1 MDEIWQ
7 RTWEF
12 EHPSGVKVR
21 AINTA
26 IGIELFQED
35 VLKII
40 FPELDKESREKINI
54 EVNKHCVINQG
65 ENLEVKTINALAVH
79 SLSSISKA
87 KAREVRSFMQWVR
100 VHIMP
105 NFRERWEKNLG
116 LHYAKYAFCNID
128 YSKKNSL
135 INYLLTQGESWH
147 DECIDWYIQL
157 VNKKIPLSTEC
168 PMPSDTWGVVLRQ
181 EYFTIASKITEQIYS
196 YQDLYEQQVL
206 LATNLLKAQELDLL
220 VLNLLR
226 KLKYEESTNI
236 IKQGLFLQALHSVDK
251 NRFRNLES
259 LTLFYLRLIE
269 CFSNEIL
276 AE

>member
-1 MDEIWQ
+1 MDELWLK
-7 RTWEF
+7 TWEF
-12 EHPSGVKVR
+12 EHPSGVKVHV
-21 AINTA
+21 IDTA

-40 FPELDKESREKINI
+40 FPELDKESREKIDI
-54 EVNKHCVINQG
+54 EANKHCVINQG

-116 LHYAKYAFCNID
+116 LHYAKYAFYNID
-128 YSKKNSL
+128 YSNKNSL

-157 VNKKIPLSTEC
+157 VNKKIPLSREC
-168 PMPSDTWGVVLRQ
+168 PIPNDAWGVVLRQ

-206 LATNLLKAQELDLL
+206 LAINLLKAQELDLL

-226 KLKYEESTNI
+226 KLKYEESINI
-236 IKQGLFLQALHSVDK
+236 ITQGLFLQALHSVDK
-251 NRFRNLES
+251 NKFRNIEV
-259 LTLFYLRLIE
+259 LTPFYLRLIK